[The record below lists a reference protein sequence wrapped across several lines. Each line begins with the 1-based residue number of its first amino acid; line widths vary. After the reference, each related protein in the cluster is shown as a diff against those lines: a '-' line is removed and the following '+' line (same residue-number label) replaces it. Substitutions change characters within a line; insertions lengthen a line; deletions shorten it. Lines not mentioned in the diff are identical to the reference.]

1 MNKRPLLA
9 AACAA
14 VLLAASALAWA
25 GNDRVTVIRSKG
37 SSVFANLVDPDT
49 QSSGFLNVARDAVAG
64 TTVIDFAW
72 ATPVPGDPRHV
83 VLVQGAGE
91 IPGAAFAVD
100 RDGARLNVV
109 TPFETVRCLVDIEDG
124 VFDCAPAP
132 ALAFELSWTRIGE
145 QREWRQTVSELRMGP
160 LTVRSQ
166 GQFEVNLASVAGTF
180 AGLPATGG
188 FGNLLDS
195 RGASV
200 TREVRMKTAR

>member
-1 MNKRPLLA
+1 MNKRPLFTA
-9 AACAA
+9 ALAA

-64 TTVIDFAW
+64 TTLIDFAW

-100 RDGARLNVV
+100 REGAQLNVV

-124 VFDCAPAP
+124 DFDCAPGP
-132 ALAFELSWTRIGE
+132 ALAFELAWTRIGE
-145 QREWRQTVSELRMGP
+145 QREWQRTVSEVRMGP
-160 LTVRSQ
+160 LTVRSH
-166 GQFEVNLASVAGTF
+166 GQFEQTSASVAGSF
-180 AGLPATGG
+180 GGLPTIGG
-188 FGNLLDS
+188 LGNLIDT

-200 TREVRMKTAR
+200 TREVRMKTSR